1 MKIEVDLNDIFCS
14 PETGQP
20 EESVEQAIQR
30 QIVEQ
35 LTKTMR
41 DGVKRKVDE
50 EISKQLTELVQ
61 AEIATRIPEIVGDA
75 LDFEFYTVTS
85 WGSISKESTSIRKEI
100 VSAVQKQIKY
110 DPKRYESENNAFT
123 KAVKA
128 IADEAFGRFRKE
140 FDSAVNADLQKQAM
154 DYAVTALQQKFRLS

>member
-1 MKIEVDLNDIFCS
+1 MKIEVDLHDVFCD

-30 QIVEQ
+30 QIVEH

-50 EISKQLTELVQ
+50 EVSKQVTELVQ
-61 AEIATRIPEIVGDA
+61 AEIAARIPEIVGDA
-75 LDFEFYTVTS
+75 LDFEFYTVNS
-85 WGSISKESTSIRKEI
+85 WGGVSKEPTSIRKEI
-100 VSAVQKQIKY
+100 VSAVQKQISY

-123 KAVKA
+123 TAVKA
-128 IADEAFGRFRKE
+128 IANEAFGRFRKE

-154 DYAVTALQQKFRLS
+154 DYAVKALQQRFKLS